1 MLNKYNLSNILFN
14 YTILNEAIN
23 EIFRNEVK
31 YISLII

>member
-1 MLNKYNLSNILFN
+1 MFNKYNLSNILFN
-14 YTILNEAIN
+14 YTILNEVIN